1 MFYIGAIAQL
11 VERFVRIEEVVVSIT
26 ISSTKPTAFIPPQWA
41 FLINKPHVNKPH
53 ALYSRIFQLL
63 FTKNRDYFVVNLF
76 HATKSTFSS
85 LFSFFVS
92 SISFF
97 KNIQS
102 IVA

>member
-41 FLINKPHVNKPH
+41 FLINKPHV
-53 ALYSRIFQLL
+53 LYSRIFQLL

-85 LFSFFVS
+85 LLSFFVS